1 MPIYSELPNYA
12 GVTLPISYHSE
23 NQVVSPMHTVLE
35 HLLHQGSCITWIL
48 DRQKALFTF
57 ISQNVER
64 ILGYPT
70 ELWIRKGTAFLRE
83 KMHPADLIRTEK
95 QRKQVEEQFQSPVGP
110 ERENFRLRT
119 QYRLQRSDGRYVL
132 LFEQSTCLHTNHLG
146 QVTHLLGVV
155 SDLTHWSAAASFSTP
170 LLFAEAELPQPAVPA
185 LKSLQPKIKLTK
197 REWQVVQLLAE
208 GNSSKTIAHQ
218 LGISFH
224 TVNKH
229 RQNLIEKTDA
239 KNTGE
244 LVQRALSRG
253 VI

>member
-12 GVTLPISYHSE
+12 GVTLPVSHQSE
-23 NQVVSPMHTVLE
+23 NQVISPMHAVLE

-48 DRQKALFTF
+48 DRQKAQFTF

-95 QRKQVEEQFQSPVGP
+95 QRKQGDEQLQLLGH
-110 ERENFRLRT
+110 ERENFRLKT

-146 QVTHLLGVV
+146 QVTHLLGIV
-155 SDLTHWSAAASFSTP
+155 SDLTHWSAASSFSTP
-170 LLFAEAELPQPAVPA
+170 LLLVEAELSQPAVPTQ
-185 LKSLQPKIKLTK
+185 KSLRPKIKLTK
-197 REWQVVQLLAE
+197 REWEVVQLLAE
-208 GNSSKTIAHQ
+208 GNSSKTIAHR

-229 RQNLIEKTDA
+229 RQNLIEKTAA

-244 LVQRALSRG
+244 LVQRALSQG